1 MSEFY
6 ELLQQHSVPLAYDTV
21 QLLNDNLPPLPN
33 GDEPDQIFTR
43 LLNDCS
49 HDVPSATLVSSG
61 DAQRCPKLADLPELF
76 VFDGF
81 EQAAEELADD
91 GTNGTDANVSGDAE
105 SDRGAD
111 GADASGLARHNS
123 RSASTCTPDYK
134 RLNCQGIVRKVRPS
148 SVGKKKLLYTYTDSK
163 TGCVYN
169 SMKLALAALHRAKDR
184 ARPAKRQRFRV
195 S

>member
-1 MSEFY
+1 MSEFD

-21 QLLNDNLPPLPN
+21 QLLNDYLPPLPN

-43 LLNDCS
+43 LLNGCS

-61 DAQRCPKLADLPELF
+61 DAQRCPKLVDLPELF
-76 VFDGF
+76 VF
-81 EQAAEELADD
+81 EAAEELADD

-134 RLNCQGIVRKVRPS
+134 RLKCQGIVRKVRPS
-148 SVGKKKLLYTYTDSK
+148 SVGTKKLLYTYTDSN

-184 ARPAKRQRFRV
+184 ARPAKRFRV